1 MSKSK
6 AVSGDTILLD
16 IQYCV
21 CDVSASLKFIIKSL
35 EEEEGR
41 LGQVSC
47 LLNVLQRNLHKA
59 ESELIEYTFE
69 KNIVYPVD
77 CREVSA

>member
-6 AVSGDTILLD
+6 TVSNDTILLD

-35 EEEEGR
+35 EEEEGK

-47 LLNVLQRNLHKA
+47 LLNVLQTNLHKA
-59 ESELIEYTFE
+59 ESELIEYTFHN
-69 KNIVYPVD
+69 NIGFPVAKG
-77 CREVSA
+77 VSA

>member
-1 MSKSK
+1 MSRSK
-6 AVSGDTILLD
+6 TASNDTILLD
-16 IQYCV
+16 IQFCV
-21 CDVSASLKFIIKSL
+21 CDVSASLKFIIQSL
-35 EEEEGR
+35 EDEQGK

-69 KNIVYPVD
+69 KNIEYPSVAQ
-77 CREVSA
+77 EVAI